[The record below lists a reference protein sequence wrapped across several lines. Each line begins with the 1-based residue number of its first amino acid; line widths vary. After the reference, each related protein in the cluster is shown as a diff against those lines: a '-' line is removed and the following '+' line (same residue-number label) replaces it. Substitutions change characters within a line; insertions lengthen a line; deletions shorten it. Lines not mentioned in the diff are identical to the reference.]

1 MIVAINATYSG
12 LTAEK
17 KDGCQDGD
25 QKMIDEKLA
34 DKIGP
39 SVEEQML
46 SALERIEAHLK
57 ALVFHSTPE
66 SAFISSAGLAR
77 TQAQKTDDIS
87 EIIKQE
93 VEKHLKEN
101 K

>member
-1 MIVAINATYSG
+1 
-12 LTAEK
+12 
-17 KDGCQDGD
+17 
-25 QKMIDEKLA
+25 MIDEKLT

-46 SALERIEAHLK
+46 SALERIESHLK

-66 SAFISSAGLAR
+66 KAFISSAGLAR
-77 TQAQKTDDIS
+77 TPAAPKPADIS

>member
-1 MIVAINATYSG
+1 M
-12 LTAEK
+12 
-17 KDGCQDGD
+17 
-25 QKMIDEKLA
+25 
-34 DKIGP
+34 
-39 SVEEQML
+39 
-46 SALERIEAHLK
+46 
-57 ALVFHSTPE
+57 VFHSTPE
-66 SAFISSAGLAR
+66 KAFISSAGLAR